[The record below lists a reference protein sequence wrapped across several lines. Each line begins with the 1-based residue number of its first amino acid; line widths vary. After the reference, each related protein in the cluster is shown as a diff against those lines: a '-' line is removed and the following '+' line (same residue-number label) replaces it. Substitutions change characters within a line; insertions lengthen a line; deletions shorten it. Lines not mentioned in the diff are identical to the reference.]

1 MCGKRR
7 YLQFNSSALTCISPR
22 LVTLLEPA
30 NQQEISV
37 MVLTEM
43 KVTHAVLTVPAYFND
58 TQRQVKKFFENNEK
72 YI

>member
-37 MVLTEM
+37 MVLTKMKEM
-43 KVTHAVLTVPAYFND
+43 KVTHAVVTVPAYFND
-58 TQRQVKKFFENNEK
+58 AQRQVK
-72 YI
+72 II

>member
-22 LVTLLEPA
+22 LVTLLEPT

-37 MVLTEM
+37 MVLTKMKEM
-43 KVTHAVLTVPAYFND
+43 KVTHAVVTVPAYFND
-58 TQRQVKKFFENNEK
+58 AQRQVK
-72 YI
+72 II

>member
-7 YLQFNSSALTCISPR
+7 YLPFNSSALTCISPR

-37 MVLTEM
+37 MVLTKMKEM
-43 KVTHAVLTVPAYFND
+43 KVTHAIVTVPAYFND
-58 TQRQVKKFFENNEK
+58 AQRQVK
-72 YI
+72 II